1 MLYDDF
7 LEYWAACCIFVP
19 SNNYQTLKT
28 TEEMKKQLIPIF
40 CGLTSLLAVATSAKT
55 TIPLTQTKGDKEEVG
70 TEPTATYDDATNTVE
85 MAMDAEEQF
94 KLKVIACT
102 GKTVYACPVT
112 MAGGIPVNYILPQ
125 LPTGA
130 YTLRVESDAVI
141 NL

>member
-1 MLYDDF
+1 MGKR
-7 LEYWAACCIFVP
+7 IF
-19 SNNYQTLKT
+19 TL
-28 TEEMKKQLIPIF
+28 MILIF
-40 CGLTSLLAVATSAKT
+40 CISTLVYAKKEIDFSKVT
-55 TIPLTQTKGDKEEVG
+55 TKGDKEEVG

-94 KLKVIACT
+94 KLKVIDCT

-130 YTLRVESDAVI
+130 YTLRVECDAVI
-141 NL
+141 YEGTLIVE